1 MNLIR
6 LVLIVFALVFAI
18 ALAFSN
24 PTMDDY
30 LRFVERELGRALDK
44 MDQTT
49 PTREQQVIRQ
59 IYAARSKDLLESAV
73 RPRTTRQNWGLFSRF
88 KTQVSG
94 TDVLVI
100 GVAGRFIP
108 IKGVDEATLKIGRM
122 AF

>member
-1 MNLIR
+1 MSLIR
-6 LVLIVFALVFAI
+6 LLFGVVALVAAI
-18 ALAFSN
+18 GLAVSN

-44 MDQTT
+44 MDQRT

-108 IKGVDEATLKIGRM
+108 IKGVDEATLKIGR
-122 AF
+122 